1 MTLLAIS
8 IVAAIMASIIAFGC
22 LIQGNDYSEEEK

>member
-8 IVAAIMASIIAFGC
+8 IVVAIMAGIIAFGC
-22 LIQGNDYSEEEK
+22 LIQGNDYSEEED

>member
-1 MTLLAIS
+1 MTLLEIGM
-8 IVAAIMASIIAFGC
+8 VAGIIAFGC